1 MAGFTSSPVLL
12 EVTSMG
18 LPVLGAIGNPT
29 PNSLNAPCPP
39 PVLQIHPSGA
49 LNSEA
54 DSPAARLTWQF
65 VLSCHL
71 WYNNILKQT

>member
-12 EVTSMG
+12 EAVSMG
-18 LPVLGAIGNPT
+18 LPILGAIGNPA
-29 PNSLNAPCPP
+29 PNCLNAPCPL

-54 DSPAARLTWQF
+54 DSPAARLTRQF

-71 WYNNILKQT
+71 WYNNILQQT